1 MSGDKELKEIPFTA
15 VKTFLTVSA
24 KLGLDEI
31 DATIYALGLK
41 KGIITS
47 SDVAEET
54 KLRQP
59 TAGDR
64 LRRLSSKG
72 FFEVTPH
79 VGETPASGRGHP
91 RKYRV
96 VHPRIALKDLL
107 KEYDKLPPTLGLIDQ
122 HFEVLA
128 ESTGQEGD
136 LWLLQP
142 EKIALEKA
150 SMMLRGAER
159 SIKIYSHDCTWFWD
173 EGIKNALK
181 DAISRGVT
189 VQVLATNP
197 ERKIT
202 KGLAS
207 INAELYILDFRGP
220 PFCLIDDSLLIL
232 PKKEGT
238 LRTQYSLISTNGR
251 YLVDN
256 FGKMYVKLLSCSKPQ
271 RGE

>member
-1 MSGDKELKEIPFTA
+1 MSSNEEVEETPFTV
-15 VKTFLTVSA
+15 VKTFLTVSG
-24 KLGLDEI
+24 KLDEM

-47 SDVAEET
+47 SDVVEET

-59 TAGDR
+59 TSGDR
-64 LRRLSSKG
+64 LRRLASKG

-79 VGETPASGRGHP
+79 VGEAPASGRGHP

-107 KEYDKLPPTLGLIDQ
+107 KAYDELRPTLNLIDQ

-136 LWLLQP
+136 LWLIQP
-142 EKIALEKA
+142 QKTALKKA
-150 SMMLRGAER
+150 SAMLRGAER

-173 EGIKNALK
+173 EGIKNALR
-181 DAISRGVT
+181 DVISRGVT

-197 ERKIT
+197 DRKIT

-207 INAELYILDFRGP
+207 INAELYLLDFLGP

-232 PKKEGT
+232 PKREGT
-238 LRTQYSLISTNGR
+238 LRTRYSLILTNDG

-256 FGKMYVKLLSCSKPQ
+256 FSKMYVNLLSYSKPQ
-271 RGE
+271 GGE